1 MTDMWP
7 HLIMTEEESSSDW
20 PAEAATWN
28 LLSSTGRI
36 CKLVH
41 QDSSHCDPSSPDT
54 FLKLKVN
61 IKKAR
66 EVIGRVILIRPK

>member
-41 QDSSHCDPSSPDT
+41 QDSSHCDLSSPDT

-61 IKKAR
+61 IKKVER
-66 EVIGRVILIRPK
+66 LLEE